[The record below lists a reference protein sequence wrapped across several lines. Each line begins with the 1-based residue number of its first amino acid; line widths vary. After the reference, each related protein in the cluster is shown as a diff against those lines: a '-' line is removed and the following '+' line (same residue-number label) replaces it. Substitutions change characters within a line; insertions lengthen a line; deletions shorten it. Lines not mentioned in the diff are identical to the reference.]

1 MAVDRET
8 TDAVWT
14 AALAHGGG
22 WSDGALRAIFLDR
35 SRAVLLT
42 VGFDEGTGSVDELFL
57 RHLVATVTDLALA
70 GVVFAVLRTDGRP
83 TRADRRLSRELRQR
97 LADGSTQLLDVIV
110 VNKETG
116 WSAVQSKAFSSAAAR
131 CPDRTAPSM

>member
-1 MAVDRET
+1 MSVDRKT

-14 AALAHGGG
+14 AALAHDRG

-42 VGFDEGTGSVDELFL
+42 IGFDEGTDDVDELFL

-70 GVVFAVLRTDGRP
+70 AVVFAVLRADGRP
-83 TRADRRLSRELRQR
+83 TRVDRRLSRELRHR
-97 LADGSTQLLDVIV
+97 LADGSTHLLDVIV
-110 VNKETG
+110 VNQERG
-116 WSAVQSKAFSSAAAR
+116 WSAVQSKAFSSAATR
-131 CPDRTAPSM
+131 CPERTAPSM